1 MAGFFDEEDESPK
14 SNTARVEE
22 VARLR
27 PRVPIPPQEE
37 FPHPDRKP
45 GGGFFSDAPEPL
57 RRPGSQPEPQ
67 VPAVMPDDE
76 GGFFGGGRSQTEDP
90 FSMPS
95 SGDAP
100 EEDPVMAGIEAV
112 GDGRSAS
119 QQQRDK
125 TYDVIGKVA
134 GAAGLVSGVA
144 DVLYPGSGQAIRGV
158 GKALG
163 GAAAVGRGL
172 GNVIDD
178 AYDRIDSNRHEQTQG
193 DIARMKNQAARD
205 KINKNTPR
213 GHSKITED

>member
-1 MAGFFDEEDESPK
+1 MAGFFDEEDEAPK

-22 VARLR
+22 VRLP
-27 PRVPIPPQEE
+27 PRGPTPPQHQL
-37 FPHPDRKP
+37 PYPAPRP

-57 RRPGSQPEPQ
+57 RRPGGQPDPMGDLM
-67 VPAVMPDDE
+67 PPDDGE
-76 GGFFGGGRSQTEDP
+76 GFFGGGRSQTEDP

-95 SGDAP
+95 SGEEPA
-100 EEDPVMAGIEAV
+100 EDPVMAGIEAV
-112 GDGRSAS
+112 GEGRSAS

-125 TYDVIGKVA
+125 TYDAIGKVA
-134 GAAGLVSGVA
+134 GAAGVVSGVA

-163 GAAAVGRGL
+163 GAAVVGRGL

-178 AYDRIDSNRHEQTQG
+178 AYDRIDANRHEQTQG

-213 GHSKITED
+213 GHNKITED